1 MFIKM
6 KNVVMLIVSSVFL
19 VGALS
24 LALAPSVYAMTPST
38 APASTTSSENAAANQ
53 ICQGASQADGSSGCD
68 STGTGVK
75 VNTLINTIVN
85 LLSWVIGVIAVIMI
99 IFGGFKFVTSA
110 GDSGKVTSARSTI
123 IYALI
128 GLVIVA
134 LAQTLVKFVLGQFI
148 K

>member
-1 MFIKM
+1 MIQIIKRNILSAIM
-6 KNVVMLIVSSVFL
+6 ALFVL
-19 VGALS
+19 VGSGLMIAPT
-24 LALAPSVYAMTPST
+24 ALAATSPSDA
-38 APASTTSSENAAANQ
+38 
-53 ICQGASQADGSSGCD
+53 ASQACAGVTAAAGGTCEVGKT
-68 STGTGVK
+68 STDATA
-75 VNTLINTIVN
+75 LINTIID

-128 GLVIVA
+128 GLVVVA
-134 LAQTLVKFVLGQFI
+134 LAQTIVKFVLGQFI